1 MSLTQMSFHPNESTF
16 KPFFW
21 TLNNNSKA
29 PQVTTYMQSSFYPKS
44 HSQCARRPVAIAD
57 RRSSPGTAPNMQCM
71 YTTVSSLSVQE
82 QADYHVPKLVPGKFS
97 NEKKQRPRVSTPVL
111 QAAHFFYYSSQ
122 KLSLSLSVHS
132 LGGAPVLAGAPIALP
147 RFAGAGGRSLQSIK
161 KVAIKIG

>member
-44 HSQCARRPVAIAD
+44 HSQCARRPVATAD

-122 KLSLSLSVHS
+122 KLSLCTLSW
-132 LGGAPVLAGAPIALP
+132 
-147 RFAGAGGRSLQSIK
+147 RGAGSGGCPYCTAEVCRRGRPLSIVDK
-161 KVAIKIG
+161 KSGY